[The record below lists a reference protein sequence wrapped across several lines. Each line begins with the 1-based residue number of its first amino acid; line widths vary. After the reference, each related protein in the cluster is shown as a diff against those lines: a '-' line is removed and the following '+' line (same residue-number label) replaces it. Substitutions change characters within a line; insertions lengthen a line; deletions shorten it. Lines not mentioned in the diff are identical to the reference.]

1 MRTIS
6 NGRIGIGLF
15 KKLTPYIIIW
25 LAGFGLQTP
34 FKIKKIRLR
43 GNSAGC
49 RYTTDII
56 CGPLRQEIKG
66 RMPGRDRQS
75 NKGRESEV
83 ERGRRERGKRE
94 RVWR

>member
-34 FKIKKIRLR
+34 FKIK
-43 GNSAGC
+43 NQ
-49 RYTTDII
+49 T
-56 CGPLRQEIKG
+56 
-66 RMPGRDRQS
+66 
-75 NKGRESEV
+75 
-83 ERGRRERGKRE
+83 KRE
-94 RVWR
+94 LCWVSVHDRHYMWPIETGDKRKNAWERQTEQ

>member
-1 MRTIS
+1 MA
-6 NGRIGIGLF
+6 G
-15 KKLTPYIIIW
+15 W
-25 LAGFGLQTP
+25 LRPPDPIQD
-34 FKIKKIRLR
+34 KKIRLR

-94 RVWR
+94 REWRLCYESPGAGKGS